1 MLRRHAA
8 DNGFAIAPERQGGGK
23 RLRFRLHLGGGFDD
37 DLRLAAG
44 TRCFQMRFGIGG
56 NGPVFR
62 LPAVFRLPLRL
73 REAFGQMPCLL
84 VNQIVGEKNIR
95 RFAPADV
102 FPRRIRQQQHPRARV
117 PRRQHRA
124 GKQRGIVKP
133 QRGSLHACLFQTA

>member
-1 MLRRHAA
+1 MRCRGGEQVFGVHRLRALHRPAHCERQCKTESEAIQMLRRHAA

-37 DLRLAAG
+37 DLRVAAG

-84 VNQIVGEKNIR
+84 VNQIVG
-95 RFAPADV
+95 
-102 FPRRIRQQQHPRARV
+102 
-117 PRRQHRA
+117 
-124 GKQRGIVKP
+124 
-133 QRGSLHACLFQTA
+133 